1 MTETIEISQTSDMT
15 FKKYIPLLTVII
27 SLVSI
32 VLFVGINLEGN
43 LDNWEIYKKWG
54 SPSSTD
60 IFNGN
65 YWGLISSNFLHTEL
79 WHIGFNLYWIWVFGK
94 KIEFENKK
102 PFYTILILTSALVSS
117 SAQLSFSDST
127 GIGLSGIGYSF
138 FGFIYIKSKT
148 TEVYKNYLDKKTINL
163 FMFWLLLCIVLTQA
177 KAWTVGNAAH
187 IGGLFWGM
195 SLAYISR
202 FQRKIQLTISLILL
216 FFSTTMIF
224 WTPFSISYLSSKA
237 YNLHKDQK
245 VDEAILVY
253 KQILE
258 RDAKNE
264 FAKENMKQLEIH
276 KLSEKAIKLHTD
288 QKYNEARQ
296 VYNEILLIDKDYE
309 WAKENLKLLPDE

>member
-1 MTETIEISQTSDMT
+1 MTETIEINQTTDTT
-15 FKKYIPLLTVII
+15 FKKYIPILTCII
-27 SLVSI
+27 CLISI

-43 LDNWEIYKKWG
+43 LDNWEVYKKWG
-54 SPSSTD
+54 APSSTD
-60 IFNGN
+60 IFNGS

-79 WHIGFNLYWIWVFGK
+79 WHIGFNLYWLWFFGK
-94 KIEFENKK
+94 KIEFESSKG
-102 PFYTILILTSALVSS
+102 FYALLILSSAFVSS
-117 SAQLSFSDST
+117 IAQLSFSDDT

-138 FGFIYIKSKT
+138 FGFIYFKSKT

-163 FMFWLLLCIVLTQA
+163 FMFWLVLCIVLTQT

-187 IGGLFWGM
+187 IGGLLWGM
-195 SLAYISR
+195 TLAYISR
-202 FQRKIQLTISLILL
+202 FQMAIQVTISLIILTFL
-216 FFSTTMIF
+216 TSLIF
-224 WTPFSISYLSSKA
+224 WTPFSTSYLSHKA

-258 RDAKNE
+258 RDTKNE
-264 FAKENMKQLEIH
+264 FAKDNLKQLEIH

-288 QKYNEARQ
+288 QKYKEARQ

-309 WAKENLKLLPDE
+309 WAKENLKRLPNE